1 MAVSTK
7 RSHSRRHHCPHCP
20 HSKGEKP
27 NPAHAS
33 HYSPTQH
40 AHQALLSMA
49 SQVHFLDIKGKPL
62 LLRDYKGDL
71 PSSAIEVFPLLLLDL
86 EQDDALYRPFINHK
100 GINYVFISH
109 NNLYVCALTRKN
121 ENIMAIIV
129 FLSKVIEVLAQY
141 FKSLEEESIR
151 DNFVITYELLDEMM
165 DFGVPQTTDTKIL
178 KEYITQDY
186 YKLIRKTALRIV
198 QPPNAVTNAV
208 SWRKD
213 GISYKKNEA
222 FLDVVES
229 INMLIN
235 AKGQVLNS
243 EILGEVKM
251 KLKLSGMPDLRLGLN
266 DKGIFTLHGDADE
279 DSVSTESSGSAKK
292 IEMEDIKF
300 HQCVRLSKFENER
313 IITFI
318 PPDGEFTV
326 MSYRLLSAQFLMKPL
341 ILVKCKTVVH
351 KHSRVEILCLVKAQ
365 IKKKSTANNVE
376 VVIPIPEDAD
386 TPQFTPEY
394 GSVKWI
400 PEKSC
405 LVWKLK
411 TFPGGK
417 QYHMKAEL
425 GLPAVVDE
433 DSLMPKIPIKVN
445 FSIPYFTTSGIQVRY
460 LRINEP
466 KLQYQSYPWV
476 RYITQSGNDYTVR
489 TR

>member
-1 MAVSTK
+1 
-7 RSHSRRHHCPHCP
+7 
-20 HSKGEKP
+20 
-27 NPAHAS
+27 
-33 HYSPTQH
+33 
-40 AHQALLSMA
+40 MA
-49 SQVHFLDIKGKPL
+49 SQIHFLDIKGKPL
-62 LLRDYKGDL
+62 LSRDYKGDI
-71 PSSAIEVFPLLLLDL
+71 PTNTIEKFPLLLLEL
-86 EQDDALYRPFINHK
+86 ENAADDGDFKPFVHSQ
-100 GINYVFISH
+100 GINYIFINH
-109 NNLYVCALTRKN
+109 NNLYLCALTRKN

-129 FLSKVIEVLAQY
+129 FLLKLIEVLTQY

-151 DNFVITYELLDEMM
+151 DNFVIIYELLDEMM
-165 DFGVPQTTDTKIL
+165 DYGVPQTTDTKIL

-186 YKLIRKTALRIV
+186 YKLVRSTPSHLV

-213 GISYKKNEA
+213 GIFYKKNEA

-235 AKGQVLNS
+235 ASGQVLNS
-243 EILGEVKM
+243 EILGEVKI
-251 KLKLSGMPDLRLGLN
+251 KSHLSGMPDLRLGLN
-266 DKGIFTLHGDADE
+266 DKGIF
-279 DSVSTESSGSAKK
+279 SSSSDLEAGEQTANAKG

-318 PPDGEFTV
+318 PPDGEFTL
-326 MSYRLLSAQFLMKPL
+326 MSYRLSSAQYLMKPL
-341 ILVKCKTVVH
+341 LLVNCKFKVH
-351 KHSRVEILCLVKAQ
+351 KHLRIEILCSIRAQ

-376 VVIPIPEDAD
+376 VIIPIPEDAD
-386 TPQFTPEY
+386 TPKFVPEY
-394 GSVKWI
+394 GTVKWI

-405 LVWKLK
+405 VIWKLK

-417 QYHMKAEL
+417 QFHMRAEL
-425 GLPAVVDE
+425 GLPAVTDPE
-433 DSLMPKIPIKVN
+433 DILLKKPIKVN

-476 RYITQSGNDYTVR
+476 RYITQSGDDYTVR
-489 TR
+489 TK